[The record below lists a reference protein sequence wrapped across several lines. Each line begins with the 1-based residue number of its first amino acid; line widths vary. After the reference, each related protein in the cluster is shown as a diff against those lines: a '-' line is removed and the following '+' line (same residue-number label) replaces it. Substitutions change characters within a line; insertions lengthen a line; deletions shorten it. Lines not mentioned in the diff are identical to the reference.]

1 MTGKRSSRL
10 GLVWSLVATGQWCAA
25 AAAMPAAPSSSQAPA
40 QDLTRP
46 RICLVLSG
54 GGARGMAHIGVLKIL
69 EELKVPIDCIAGT
82 SMGAIVGG
90 LYASGM
96 TAEQI
101 DSTMRSLDWQEAFR
115 DAPPRRDLAFRRKQ
129 DDRNFLVKLPLG
141 LKHGKILLPKGFI
154 QGQKLQETLRQLT
167 LPFSNSTDFDLLPT
181 PFRAVATDL
190 ETGNAV
196 VMDRGDLSIA
206 MRASMSAPGVFAP
219 VELNGQLLVDGG
231 LAENLPVNV
240 ARAMRADILI
250 VSDVS
255 FPLQPRAALDSA
267 LSISNQM
274 LAILVR
280 KDSDR
285 QRASLSAQDILIEP
299 DLGSTPATD
308 FTAAGSVIARGEE
321 AARSAI
327 AVLSA
332 YGVGDAAYGEYL
344 ARRSAREPGLPAIR
358 FVRVDPQSKRYEK
371 TILAEMQPLVGKPLD
386 LDEVGKRITEL
397 YGLGMFETLDYT
409 LVQQPA
415 VTGAGPLLSPGG
427 ISGAGAGAG
436 TNGAAATNGNATNGN
451 ATNSAANVNTRTSN
465 RSSAG
470 PGGGNS
476 TAGAGAP
483 CTGGGASTSA
493 GTGAA
498 GSTGTAAATAPGTG
512 GDTGTSGGG
521 NTGTS
526 GGGSAGTAASAGGCA
541 NAADTEDSGLEVQA
555 RRKSWGPNYLRFGLN
570 LEDDFQGD
578 GRYNAAA
585 RFVLTEINQLGA
597 ELLTDVQ
604 IGNDPKVVSEFYQP
618 IDATRT
624 GFVAPSARIEV
635 RDLPVYANNLEVAD
649 FRDRE
654 AEADLDIGSNL
665 GNWGEI
671 RAGIHRTNGETH
683 DRYGNPDLVEEQY
696 NIGEYFFKFSY
707 DQLDNIHFP
716 REGQTFTLQWDANRT
731 NLGADIASDKVTA
744 DWLMARS
751 RGRNTILLWT
761 SAGST
766 LDGNFKPTDLPEF
779 YSLGGFF
786 NLSGLAPTSLTG
798 PNYAIAR
805 AIYFR
810 KIGHGGEGFFEFPA
824 YIGMSFEVGNTWQRR
839 SDMNFGSARKDGS
852 VFIAFDTF
860 LGPVYLGSGYDQAG
874 TAGYY
879 LFLGRTF

>member
-1 MTGKRSSRL
+1 MGNHSSRR
-10 GLVWSLVATGQWCAA
+10 GLVYALAVSWAWQCAA
-25 AAAMPAAPSSSQAPA
+25 AATPAPPTDAPV
-40 QDLTRP
+40 RP
-46 RICLVLSG
+46 RICVVLSG

-69 EELKVPIDCIAGT
+69 DELKVPIDCIAGT

-96 TAEQI
+96 TVEQI
-101 DSTMRSLDWQEAFR
+101 ESTMLSVDWQEAFH
-115 DAPPRRDLAFRRKQ
+115 DAPPRRDLTFRRKQ
-129 DDRNFLVKLPLG
+129 DDRNFLVTWPLG

-167 LPFSNSTDFDLLPT
+167 LPFSKSTDFDQLPT

-196 VMDRGDLSIA
+196 VMGEGDLSIA
-206 MRASMSAPGVFAP
+206 MRASVSAPGVFAP
-219 VELNGQLLVDGG
+219 VELNGRLLVDGG
-231 LAENLPVNV
+231 LAENLPVDV
-240 ARAMRADILI
+240 ARAMHADILI

-285 QRASLSAQDILIEP
+285 QRASLGSRDVLIEP
-299 DLGSTPATD
+299 DLGLTPSTAFSAAAT
-308 FTAAGSVIARGEE
+308 VISRGED
-321 AARSAI
+321 AARADRAALEAYS
-327 AVLSA
+327 VGDSA
-332 YGVGDAAYGEYL
+332 YREYL
-344 ARRSAREPGLPAIR
+344 ARRGAREPGLPPIK

-386 LDEVGKRITEL
+386 PDEVGKRITEL

-415 VTGAGPLLSPGG
+415 GTGTVASTGKVGS
-427 ISGAGAGAG
+427 
-436 TNGAAATNGNATNGN
+436 
-451 ATNSAANVNTRTSN
+451 SN
-465 RSSAG
+465 I
-470 PGGGNS
+470 S
-476 TAGAGAP
+476 TANNN
-483 CTGGGASTSA
+483 A
-493 GTGAA
+493 GTGT
-498 GSTGTAAATAPGTG
+498 GTGTGTCTSTGA
-512 GDTGTSGGG
+512 D
-521 NTGTS
+521 
-526 GGGSAGTAASAGGCA
+526 AGTCTNAG
-541 NAADTEDSGLEVQA
+541 DVDSGLEIQA

-570 LEDDFQGD
+570 LQDDFQGD
-578 GRYNAAA
+578 GHYNAAA

-604 IGNDPKVVSEFYQP
+604 IGTDPKVVSEFYQP

-624 GFVAPSARIEV
+624 WFVAPSARIEV
-635 RDLPVYANNLEVAD
+635 RDLPIYNSDNSEVAD
-649 FRDRE
+649 YRDRE
-654 AEADLDIGSNL
+654 AEADLDFGSNL
-665 GNWGEI
+665 GDWGEI
-671 RAGIHRTNGETH
+671 RVGYHRTNGETH
-683 DRYGNPDLVEEQY
+683 DRLGDPDLVTPTY

-707 DQLDNIHFP
+707 DQLDNVHFP
-716 REGQTFTLQWDANRT
+716 RDGQSFTLQWDANRV
-731 NLGADIASDKVTA
+731 NLGGDTAFDKVTA

-751 RGRNTILLWT
+751 IGRNTILLWT
-761 SAGST
+761 SAGVT
-766 LDGNFKPTDLPEF
+766 LDGKFSPTDLPEF
-779 YSLGGFF
+779 YSLGGLF

-798 PNYAIAR
+798 EDYAIGR

-824 YIGMSFEVGNTWQRR
+824 YIGASFEAGNVWQSR
-839 SDMNFGSARKDGS
+839 SEISFGSLRKDGS
-852 VFIAFDTF
+852 IFIAFDTP
-860 LGPVYLGSGYDQAG
+860 LGPIYLGSGYDQRG